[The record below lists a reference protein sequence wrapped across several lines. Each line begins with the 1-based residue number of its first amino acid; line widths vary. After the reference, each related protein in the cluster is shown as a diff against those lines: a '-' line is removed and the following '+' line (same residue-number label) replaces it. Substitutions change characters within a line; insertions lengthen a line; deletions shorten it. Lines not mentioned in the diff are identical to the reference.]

1 MLNPTAGRPLRRRL
15 LSGSAL
21 LLALVQLSACAEPP
35 AQRAASSLPVAAA
48 PAIAPT
54 QPGAAQVMVSA
65 PAQQQ
70 SFPAWREAFRGE
82 ALAAG
87 IAPTTFERAF
97 AGVSVDPAV
106 IRADRS
112 QPEFSRPVWEYLD
125 SAVSP
130 QRVHRGQRLLAEHAA
145 ILHAIEQR
153 YGVERNVLVAIWGME
168 SNFGSNMGNMS
179 VIRSLATLAYEGR
192 RPQFAHDQ
200 LLAALQILQHGDV
213 QPQRMQGSW
222 AGAMGQTQFIPTT
235 YQRHAV
241 DFDGDGRRDIWDSTA
256 DALASTANYLSAS
269 GWSSGKSWGMEV
281 RLPAGFDY
289 ALADPE
295 QRKSLGEWQRLGV
308 RPQHPYNV
316 VRDDSQMAT
325 LLLPA
330 GHRGPA
336 FLVLDNFRSILKYNN
351 STAYALAISLLSE
364 RFAGGGQV
372 LASWPKGERPLSRSE
387 RIELQERL
395 AHNGF
400 DPGAADG
407 IIGANTR
414 RAVRATQLQL
424 GWPADGHPTHQLL
437 ERLRQLP

>member
-1 MLNPTAGRPLRRRL
+1 MLNPTAGRPWRHRL
-15 LSGSAL
+15 LGSSAL

-35 AQRAASSLPVAAA
+35 AQGPAVSLPLASAPTLAPVPAAA
-48 PAIAPT
+48 P
-54 QPGAAQVMVSA
+54 PGAVL
-65 PAQQQ
+65 PQQ
-70 SFPAWREAFRGE
+70 SFAAWRDAFRSE

-87 IAPTTFERAF
+87 IAPATFEQAF
-97 AGVSVDPAV
+97 AGVAPDPAV

-112 QPEFSRPVWEYLD
+112 QPEFSRPVWDYLD
-125 SAVSP
+125 GAVSP

-145 ILHAIEQR
+145 TLRAIEQR

-168 SNFGSNMGNMS
+168 SNFGSNMGNLG

-200 LLAALQILQHGDV
+200 LLAALQILEQGDV
-213 QPQRMQGSW
+213 HASRMRGSW

-269 GWSSGKSWGMEV
+269 GWQSGRSWGMEV

-295 QRKSLGEWQRLGV
+295 QRRPLADWLRLGV
-308 RPQHPYNV
+308 RPQHPYDV
-316 VRDDSQMAT
+316 VRDDSQAAS

-336 FLVLDNFRSILKYNN
+336 FLVLDNFRAILKYNN
-351 STAYALAISLLSE
+351 STAYALAIGLLGE

-372 LASWPKGERPLSRSE
+372 VAAWPRGERPLSRSE

-395 AHNGF
+395 ARSGF
-400 DPGAADG
+400 DPGTADG
-407 IIGANTR
+407 IIGSNTR
-414 RAVRATQLQL
+414 RAVRATQQQF
-424 GWPADGHPTHQLL
+424 GWPADGHANHQLL